1 MTATTTDRNTCLKDP
16 FLVAVP
22 LAAGVAVLAGT
33 MAAIN
38 ADGFGEMATTA
49 ADLSYFGRF
58 EEAVDNTTGA
68 DGDKTAQV
76 RRKKVF
82 LWDNEAADLV
92 TQASLGQLCY
102 MVDNQTVAATDG
114 GGTRSVAGVVLA
126 IESEGVWVE

>member
-1 MTATTTDRNTCLKDP
+1 MTAILTDRNTPYKDP

-38 ADGFGEMATTA
+38 ATGFGQMSQTA
-49 ADLSYFGRF
+49 ADLTYFGRF

-114 GGTRSVAGVVLA
+114 GGTRSVAGVVIA
-126 IESEGVWVE
+126 IDSDGVWVE